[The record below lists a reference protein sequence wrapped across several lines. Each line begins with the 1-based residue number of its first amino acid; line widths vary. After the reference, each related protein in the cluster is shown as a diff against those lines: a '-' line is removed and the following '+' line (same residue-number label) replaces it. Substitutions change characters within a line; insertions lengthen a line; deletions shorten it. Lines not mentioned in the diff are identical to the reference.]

1 MHPEPLLTRTFALAW
16 LASLFMGLSYMLFL
30 HFPEYLD
37 GLGASEVEIGTIF
50 AATAVAAIAVRP
62 AVGRVMD
69 LHGRRRMIIAGNLVN
84 VVAVTLYLTVDAV
97 NGWTYAVRL
106 VHGMGGAILFTALF
120 TYGADIIPAARRVQ
134 GLALFGVS
142 GLLPIGLAGIIGE
155 VVLSLSDF
163 DALFLTAL
171 GFAVGALLLALPL
184 REHPAD
190 TAGGPRRSFL
200 APILQADLAPLW
212 VITLVFS
219 AAVQAYFVFMKTFT
233 IEEGFG
239 SVGLFFACYA
249 ATAIGLRLFAGW
261 LPDRVGQKR
270 VLFPAFAALTA
281 GFVVLAAAQSATG
294 VAVAGV
300 LCGAGHGYAFPITFG
315 MVVSRARPA
324 ERGSALAA
332 YTAIFDVALL
342 VSGPAFGAVIALSS
356 YRSMW
361 LVAGTTLAVG
371 VAAFA
376 WWDRRVAPAPV
387 STVPA

>member
-1 MHPEPLLTRTFALAW
+1 MHPEPLITRSFALAW

-30 HFPEYLD
+30 HFPQYLD
-37 GLGASEVEIGTIF
+37 DLGASEVEIGTIF

-62 AVGRVMD
+62 AIGRAMD
-69 LHGRRRMIIAGNLVN
+69 LQGRRRVIIAGNLVN
-84 VVAVTLYLTVDAV
+84 VAAVTLYLTVNSID
-97 NGWTYAVRL
+97 GWTYVVRL
-106 VHGMGGAILFTALF
+106 VHGVGGAILFTALF

-142 GLLPIGLAGIIGE
+142 GLLPIGLAGVIGE
-155 VVLSLSDF
+155 VVLSVSDF
-163 DALFLTAL
+163 DGLFLTAL
-171 GFAVGALLLALPL
+171 GFAAGAALLALPL
-184 REHPAD
+184 RDQPAD
-190 TAGGPRRSFL
+190 ATGAPRRSFV
-200 APILQADLAPLW
+200 AAIFQADLAPLW
-212 VITLVFS
+212 VVTLVFS

-249 ATAIGLRLFAGW
+249 AVAIGLRIFAGW

-270 VLFPAFAALTA
+270 VLYPAFAALTA
-281 GFVVLAAAQSATG
+281 GFAVLATAQSAAG
-294 VAVAGV
+294 IAVAGV

-315 MVVSRARPA
+315 MVVTRARPA

-332 YTAIFDVALL
+332 YTALFDVALL

-356 YRSMW
+356 YRAMW
-361 LVAGTTLAVG
+361 LAAGAMLAAGVAG
-371 VAAFA
+371 FA
-376 WWDRRVAPAPV
+376 WWDRRVAPAAV

>member
-1 MHPEPLLTRTFALAW
+1 MHPEPLITRSFALAW

-37 GLGASEVEIGTIF
+37 GLGASEVEIGAIF

-62 AVGRVMD
+62 AVGRAMD
-69 LHGRRRMIIAGNLVN
+69 LQGRRRVIIAGNVVN
-84 VVAVTLYLTVDAV
+84 VIALTLYLTVNAVDAWAY
-97 NGWTYAVRL
+97 GVRL
-106 VHGMGGAILFTALF
+106 VHGIAGAILFTSLF

-142 GLLPIGLAGIIGE
+142 GLLPIGLAGVIGE
-155 VVLSLSDF
+155 VILSVSDF
-163 DALFLTAL
+163 DGLFLAAL
-171 GFAVGALLLALPL
+171 AFAVVAGLLTIPLP
-184 REHPAD
+184 EQPAD

-249 ATAIGLRLFAGW
+249 STAIGLRILAGW

-270 VLFPAFAALTA
+270 VLFPAFAALIA
-281 GFVVLAAAQSATG
+281 GFVVLAAARSAVG
-294 VAVAGV
+294 IAVAGV

-332 YTAIFDVALL
+332 YTALFDVALL
-342 VSGPAFGAVIALSS
+342 VSGPAFGAVIALLS
-356 YRSMW
+356 YRAMW
-361 LVAGTTLAVG
+361 LVAGAVLAAG
-371 VAAFA
+371 VAGFA